1 MKKCIIILATLA
13 LSLAA
18 CADRH
23 QLISYS
29 ELPMQAQVFVQ
40 THFNS
45 ADVMHVERE
54 RDGAQVEY
62 NVYLKNNI
70 EIEFNHL
77 GALKSIDCNRSAIP
91 DSILPELI
99 RHYVAYYFPENI
111 IVEYIVGP
119 RRMTVELNNGLELYF
134 DHEGTYLGMDD

>member
-77 GALKSIDCNRSAIP
+77 GALKSIDCKLTKKMQQFVMKAIMMQFFLW
-91 DSILPELI
+91 I
-99 RHYVAYYFPENI
+99 
-111 IVEYIVGP
+111 
-119 RRMTVELNNGLELYF
+119 
-134 DHEGTYLGMDD
+134 